1 MSLCSNLVDMT
12 LRIIV
17 LYDALNPLC
26 GAIVYWCA
34 MVCQLGISDPNLQGN
49 LHPEGFLGE
58 GGKLFIAIY
67 AKTILLNQVL
77 NLK

>member
-1 MSLCSNLVDMT
+1 
-12 LRIIV
+12 
-17 LYDALNPLC
+17 
-26 GAIVYWCA
+26 
-34 MVCQLGISDPNLQGN
+34 MVCHLGISDPNLQGN

-67 AKTILLNQVL
+67 AKTILLNYVL